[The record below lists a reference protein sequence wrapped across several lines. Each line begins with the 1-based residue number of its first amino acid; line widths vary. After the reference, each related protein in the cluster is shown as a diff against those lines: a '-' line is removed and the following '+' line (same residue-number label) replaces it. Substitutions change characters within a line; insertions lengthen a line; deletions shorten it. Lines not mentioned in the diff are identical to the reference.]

1 MEATK
6 FGKKICVIGGSHL
19 NRIKRNI
26 FQRSVNG
33 GGEAY
38 FNVFRGPSS
47 KRFNHYIL
55 PTLHEH
61 QPDIS
66 LLHIGPNDINNQ
78 AKDRINT
85 EKITGDI
92 INIGK
97 SSINIGGKEVVISSV
112 LPKKALHEHVLNG
125 R

>member
-1 MEATK
+1 MGT
-6 FGKKICVIGGSHL
+6 
-19 NRIKRNI
+19 
-26 FQRSVNG
+26 
-33 GGEAY
+33 Y
-38 FNVFRGPSS
+38 FNLFRGPTS

-61 QPDIS
+61 QPDVS

-78 AKDRINT
+78 TKDRINT

-97 SSINIGGKEVVISSV
+97 SCIDIGVKEVVMSSI
-112 LPKKALHEHVLNG
+112 LPKKTLHEHVLNG